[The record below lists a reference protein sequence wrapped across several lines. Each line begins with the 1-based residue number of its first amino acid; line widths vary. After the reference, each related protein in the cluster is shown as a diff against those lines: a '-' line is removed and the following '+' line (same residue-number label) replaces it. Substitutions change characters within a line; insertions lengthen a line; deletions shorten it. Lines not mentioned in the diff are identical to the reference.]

1 MGWVIVLLGAEVTA
15 AFERR
20 NQPFL
25 ADPWAMSERAVAL
38 AVVLRLGERM
48 AGRRGTVTPATL
60 APELSIDEAVLVEVL
75 RRLEQGRIVIETV
88 AGDNGGEHGLFLARD
103 SATIALSEV
112 VECVR
117 GSGPAPVSSD
127 ARVASMVEEL
137 RRAERETLGGFT
149 VRDLIERAARVAA
162 PGAERETG
170 SGQAAAGQA

>member
-1 MGWVIVLLGAEVTA
+1 
-15 AFERR
+15 
-20 NQPFL
+20 
-25 ADPWAMSERAVAL
+25 MSERAVAL

-117 GSGPAPVSSD
+117 GSGAAPVSSD